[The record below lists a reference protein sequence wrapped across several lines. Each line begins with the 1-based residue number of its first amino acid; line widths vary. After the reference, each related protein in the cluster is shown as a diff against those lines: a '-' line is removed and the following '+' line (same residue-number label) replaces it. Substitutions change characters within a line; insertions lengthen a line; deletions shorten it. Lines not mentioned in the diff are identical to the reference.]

1 MVDLNL
7 DRINSHS
14 PYVVTASEGSMSFQ
28 FVTDFGVTY
37 NVSFLEDELM
47 LSDESY
53 QFIIANTN
61 NKKSPR
67 DSKMK
72 QTIMAIV
79 YEFLNV
85 PIQPYYIS
93 VKQGTVNRKC
103 VIVFLKFGL
112 ILHCVSPILFFMSA
126 DIRDAEGIP
135 NYAAIVVRL
144 DNPRL
149 TSVIAE
155 FTETVQLLSQK
166 PE

>member
-14 PYVVTASEGSMSFQ
+14 PHVVTASEGSMSFQ

-79 YEFLNV
+79 YEFFECSNTTLL
-85 PIQPYYIS
+85 YICETGDS
-93 VKQGTVNRKC
+93 KQEMRNR
-103 VIVFLKFGL
+103 
-112 ILHCVSPILFFMSA
+112 LFEIWFNSSLRKSDFVFMSA

>member
-1 MVDLNL
+1 MVNLDL

-14 PYVVTASEGSMSFQ
+14 PYIVTVSGGAMCFQ

-61 NKKSPR
+61 NKRSPR

-79 YEFLNV
+79 YEFFECANTTLL
-85 PIQPYYIS
+85 YICETGES
-93 VKQGTVNRKC
+93 RQGMRNR
-103 VIVFLKFGL
+103 
-112 ILHCVSPILFFMSA
+112 LFEIWFNSSSRKSDFAFMSA

-135 NYAAIVVRL
+135 NYASIIVRL

>member
-14 PYVVTASEGSMSFQ
+14 PYVVTASEGSMFFQ

-67 DSKMK
+67 D
-72 QTIMAIV
+72 
-79 YEFLNV
+79 
-85 PIQPYYIS
+85 
-93 VKQGTVNRKC
+93 
-103 VIVFLKFGL
+103 
-112 ILHCVSPILFFMSA
+112 
-126 DIRDAEGIP
+126 
-135 NYAAIVVRL
+135 
-144 DNPRL
+144 
-149 TSVIAE
+149 
-155 FTETVQLLSQK
+155 
-166 PE
+166 

>member
-79 YEFLNV
+79 HEFFECSNTTLL
-85 PIQPYYIS
+85 YICET
-93 VKQGTVNRKC
+93 G
-103 VIVFLKFGL
+103 
-112 ILHCVSPILFFMSA
+112 A

>member
-1 MVDLNL
+1 MVDFNL

-79 YEFLNV
+79 YEFFECSNTTLL
-85 PIQPYYIS
+85 YICETGDS
-93 VKQGTVNRKC
+93 KQEMRNRLFEIWFNSSLRKSDL
-103 VIVFLKFGL
+103 FLCLL
-112 ILHCVSPILFFMSA
+112 IFEMLKEYRIMQ
-126 DIRDAEGIP
+126 R
-135 NYAAIVVRL
+135 
-144 DNPRL
+144 
-149 TSVIAE
+149 
-155 FTETVQLLSQK
+155 LLSALIILD
-166 PE
+166 

>member
-79 YEFLNV
+79 YEFFECSNTT
-85 PIQPYYIS
+85 PYYIS

-112 ILHCVSPILFFMSA
+112 ILHCVSPILFLCLLIFEMLKEYR
-126 DIRDAEGIP
+126 IMQR
-135 NYAAIVVRL
+135 
-144 DNPRL
+144 
-149 TSVIAE
+149 
-155 FTETVQLLSQK
+155 LLSALIILD
-166 PE
+166 